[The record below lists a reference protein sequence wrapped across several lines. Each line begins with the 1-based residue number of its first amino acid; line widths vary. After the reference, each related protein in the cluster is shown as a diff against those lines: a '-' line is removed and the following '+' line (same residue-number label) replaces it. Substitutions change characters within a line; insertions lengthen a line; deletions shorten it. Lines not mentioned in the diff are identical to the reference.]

1 MTYFDAPIAAAT
13 LSRFKQSSLFQN
25 CRIDLPQGQ
34 KVGGDDF
41 RLVKFQGREAASD
54 LFEYQLELRA
64 EDNADATLPFDGRNG
79 ILGRPITVGIGSA
92 MYESRAAGQ
101 AAFLQALASTDDP
114 GAFAMYNGIVAAF
127 SFELPGVYR
136 ITMRPAAHRMSLT
149 NHYRVFTRKRVWEV
163 IEQVCRE
170 HGVKASFSGLKG
182 PENLASQRVQDWFQ
196 AGESDLDFVR
206 RLLGKAH
213 IYFYFRH
220 TADEHVMVF
229 DNRAI
234 YPSALPEGVELRYT
248 YTSVDELG
256 HRQSDVVTQYSYQQ
270 SMGISGVEGVFAMQ
284 NEAWDVQQPGEP
296 LATFTRFQANGSQ
309 DPGDLPFRQH
319 KVVQYGFSIN
329 QVREYA
335 QSTDAAM
342 RSADCAFNGASTC
355 PLLRVGHRFKV
366 TGSVRPELDGQEFV
380 LTEVQHDS
388 SLDGEYHNQFGARPA
403 AGLIAAVGLQDTQ
416 QGVVLAHVTTPDGSD
431 AVEHWPYYIPDD
443 FSLGYEV
450 MSDSAGVQ
458 KQLKAKGVH
467 VRLAT
472 DPPDAKPV
480 WVKLAAHMQTIP
492 EVGTCVWVSRGN
504 DESELP
510 EVQNMVQAD
519 GSSTITDTRWTA
531 HSSVGNSYSTSY
543 GDSRSVRFGQPW
555 SRGDV
560 TTAVKLVED
569 AYGRGV
575 FRDAGYSRGG
585 NYNYSESESK
595 ERGML
600 AESWS
605 YGSTYNYSWSLEQR
619 SFSATGSAHHQSI
632 VGRSSLSQATPSTF
646 TGEAASAVQ
655 SSLSEVYGDTYAKSD
670 NYGDTKSIAT
680 YTGKVENTSTH
691 MGDVNSTTTMLAN
704 STNVSVALGIGTNIG
719 VHDTEINLSTTNL
732 QASMSLIAA
741 TASTTTIGASIS
753 DNTVGASISSSMT
766 GVHQG
771 TDIVGVSSSES
782 MTGVADRNNLIG
794 VSVDMT
800 LQGSGNAIS
809 IIGEETRMSVTGSNT
824 TMSVVGDTTS
834 ISVVGAS
841 TSVEVA
847 GGGVS
852 VSVKSSQAK
861 VDLDGPVM
869 QIPAIILVL

>member
-1 MTYFDAPIAAAT
+1 MTYFESPIVATT
-13 LSRFKQSSLFQN
+13 LSRFEQPVLFQN

-34 KVGGDDF
+34 VVGGDNF
-41 RLVKFQGREAASD
+41 RLAHFQGREAASD
-54 LFEYQLELRA
+54 LFEYQLELRT
-64 EDNADATLPFDGRNG
+64 EDDGDLQLQLDGRNG
-79 ILGRPITVGIGSA
+79 VLGRPITVGIGSA
-92 MYESRAAGQ
+92 FYESRAAGQ
-101 AAFLQALASTDDP
+101 EAFLQALDSHDDAA
-114 GAFAMYNGIVAAF
+114 AFRMFNGIVAAF
-127 SFELPGVYR
+127 SFEVPGVYR

-163 IEQVCRE
+163 IDQICRE
-170 HGVKASFSGLKG
+170 HGVRASFSGLQG
-182 PENLASQRVQDWFQ
+182 PENLASQRMQDWFQ

-213 IYFYFRH
+213 IYFYFTH

-234 YPSALPEGVELRYT
+234 YPSALPDGVDLRFT
-248 YTSVDELG
+248 YCSVDELG
-256 HRQSDVVTQYSYQQ
+256 HRQSDVVSQYNYQQ

-284 NEAWDVQQPGEP
+284 TEAWDVRQPGEP
-296 LATFTRFQANGSQ
+296 LASFTRFQANGSQ

-335 QSTDAAM
+335 QATDTAM
-342 RSADCAFNGASTC
+342 RSADCAFSGASTC
-355 PLLRVGHRFKV
+355 PLLRVGHRFSV
-366 TGSVRPELDGQEFV
+366 AGTVRPELNGQEFV

-388 SLDGEYHNQFGARPA
+388 SLDGEYRNQFGARPA
-403 AGLIAAVGLQDTQ
+403 NGLIAAVGLQDTQ
-416 QGVVLAHVTTPDGSD
+416 QGMVLAHVTTPEGDD
-431 AVEHWPYYIPDD
+431 AVKHWPYYIPDD
-443 FSLGYEV
+443 FSLGFETIT
-450 MSDSAGVQ
+450 DSGGVQ

-472 DPPDAKPV
+472 DPPGARPV
-480 WVKLAAHMQTIP
+480 WVKLAAHMQSIP
-492 EVGTCVWVSRGN
+492 EVGSCVWVSRGN

-519 GSSTITDTRWTA
+519 GTSTVTDTRWTA
-531 HSSVGNSYSTSY
+531 HSSVGSNYSTSY
-543 GDSRSVRFGQPW
+543 GDSKSLRFGQPW

-560 TTAVKLVED
+560 TRAAKLVED

-575 FRDAGYSRGG
+575 FRDASYSRGG
-585 NYNYSESESK
+585 SYGYSESETQEK
-595 ERGML
+595 GML
-600 AESWS
+600 SESWS
-605 YGSTYNYSWSLEQR
+605 YGSTYGYSWALEQR

-632 VGRSSLSQATPSTF
+632 VGRSAPSQAKPTAFS
-646 TGEAASAVQ
+646 GEAASAVQ
-655 SSLSEVYGDTYAKSD
+655 ASISEVYGDTYSKSD
-670 NYGDTKSIAT
+670 SYGDTKSIAT

-691 MGDVNSTTTMLAN
+691 MGDVNSTTTLLAN
-704 STNVSVALGIGTNIG
+704 STNVSVAMGVGTNIG
-719 VHDTEINLSTTNL
+719 IHDTEISLSTTNL
-732 QASMSLIAA
+732 QASLSLIAA
-741 TASTTTIGASIS
+741 TASTTTIGASVS

-766 GVHQG
+766 GLHQG
-771 TDIVGVSSSES
+771 SDMVGISTSESITGVS
-782 MTGVADRNNLIG
+782 DRNNLIG

-800 LQGSGNAIS
+800 LQGSGNAMS
-809 IIGEETRMSVTGSNT
+809 IVGEETRMSVTGANT

-852 VSVKSSQAK
+852 VSVKSGQAK